1 MDLRGYFC
9 HWFHF
14 GNDGQFHN
22 YSILFEYSSKGL
34 GVFLRSEASNRAYIP
49 LEIPPEMG
57 RVKGHSG
64 ILREHEKVRNLLI
77 IKEFRTFW
85 VTTGPEKW
93 CRGTELNCPHGDFQ
107 SPALPTEL
115 PRLDRESNYANSPV
129 LASFFSL
136 FFRIFFEMSLIRGKR
151 MRKISYWTGTMLL
164 MITGVFGTS

>member
-1 MDLRGYFC
+1 MWGEGGERKD
-9 HWFHF
+9 
-14 GNDGQFHN
+14 
-22 YSILFEYSSKGL
+22 EETEKGL
-34 GVFLRSEASNRAYIP
+34 VPIRHKSCIS
-49 LEIPPEMG
+49 
-57 RVKGHSG
+57 
-64 ILREHEKVRNLLI
+64 
-77 IKEFRTFW
+77 
-85 VTTGPEKW
+85 KW